1 MQENSTSRIF
11 SFPLS
16 SYIDWFDKQCQVNDA
31 SGFSTHVF
39 SQYRD
44 VIEHKHDRILFVDN
58 KNPDDA
64 VDEEEEA
71 YKIQNKVQKLVNHF
85 HQCLQ
90 HFP

>member
-1 MQENSTSRIF
+1 MNF
-11 SFPLS
+11 SLS
-16 SYIDWFDKQCQVNDA
+16 LMLSYIDWFDKQCQVNDA

-71 YKIQNKVQKLVNHF
+71 YKIQNKVQKDHEIIFTNSSTF
-85 HQCLQ
+85 SMN
-90 HFP
+90 

>member
-1 MQENSTSRIF
+1 MKYRKNLTNVS
-11 SFPLS
+11 LS
-16 SYIDWFDKQCQVNDA
+16 LILFYIDWFDKQCQDG

-64 VDEEEEA
+64 VDEEEEV
-71 YKIQNKVQKLVNHF
+71 YKVQNKVQKDS
-85 HQCLQ
+85 
-90 HFP
+90 

>member
-1 MQENSTSRIF
+1 MTNVS
-11 SFPLS
+11 LS
-16 SYIDWFDKQCQVNDA
+16 LILFYIDWFDKQCQVNDA

-71 YKIQNKVQKLVNHF
+71 YKVQNKVQKFVNHF
-85 HQCLQ
+85 YQCLQ

>member
-1 MQENSTSRIF
+1 MNF
-11 SFPLS
+11 SLS
-16 SYIDWFDKQCQVNDA
+16 LILFYIDWFDKQCQVNDA

-71 YKIQNKVQKLVNHF
+71 YKIQNKVQKDHEIIFTNSSTF
-85 HQCLQ
+85 SMN
-90 HFP
+90 P

>member
-1 MQENSTSRIF
+1 MLF
-11 SFPLS
+11 
-16 SYIDWFDKQCQVNDA
+16 YIDWFDKQCQVNDA

-71 YKIQNKVQKLVNHF
+71 YKIQNKVQKDHEIFFTNSSTF
-85 HQCLQ
+85 SMN
-90 HFP
+90 P

>member
-1 MQENSTSRIF
+1 MLF
-11 SFPLS
+11 
-16 SYIDWFDKQCQVNDA
+16 YIDWFDKQCQVNDA